1 MSKLLIVVDMQ
12 NDFVTGVLGTKEAC
26 NIVPDVV
33 KLVDEFDGDI
43 AFTKDTHHDNYLD
56 TQEGKKLPVV
66 HCIEGTDGW
75 EIIPEL
81 KKYTTADNKRLIG
94 IFNKPTFGST
104 ELAKALSDK
113 DYDEIIFCGVCTG
126 ICVISNAML
135 VKATLPETPVKIVE
149 SCCACVTPESHNTAL
164 EAMKTCQME
173 II

>member
-81 KKYTTADNKRLIG
+81 KRYTTADNKRLIG

-113 DYDEIIFCGVCTG
+113 DYESEEYIRLKEWLRRRIDSSDEALARINLEEIKQK
-126 ICVISNAML
+126 
-135 VKATLPETPVKIVE
+135 KA
-149 SCCACVTPESHNTAL
+149 AR
-164 EAMKTCQME
+164 
-173 II
+173 